1 MTPDVISTVMPNCKD
16 PLGWGLSF
24 IDACARFKID
34 TPDRQA
40 AFIAQVAHESLE
52 LTRLEENLRYS
63 PDRLMA
69 VWPNRFPT
77 VEIAT
82 KYANNSHGLAD
93 FVYANRMGN
102 GDEASGDGWKYRGRG
117 PIMVTGKDWYRRLAV
132 ALDAPLVDCPDGL
145 CTKPLGALSAAYIWM
160 SMDLNTL
167 ADDLPNDDDLADFV
181 SISRRINGGTTGMD
195 SRRKYWK
202 RARAALGLKE
212 V

>member
-1 MTPDVISTVMPNCKD
+1 MTPDVIRAVMPNCKD
-16 PLGWGLSF
+16 PFGWGLALA
-24 IDACARFKID
+24 DACARFKID

-40 AFIAQVAHESLE
+40 AFLAQLAHESLE

-69 VWPNRFPT
+69 VWPKRFPT

-82 KYANNSHGLAD
+82 KYANSPHALAD

-117 PIMVTGKDWYRRLAV
+117 PIMVTGKDWYRRLTA
-132 ALDAPLVDCPDGL
+132 ALGVPLLDCPDGL
-145 CTKPLGALSAAYIWM
+145 CTKAYGSLAAGYIWV
-160 SMDLNTL
+160 SMDLNAL
-167 ADDLPNDDDLADFV
+167 ADDLPNDDDLADFD
-181 SISRRINGGTTGMD
+181 SISRRINGGKTGLD
-195 SRRKYWK
+195 SRRKYWG
-202 RARAALGLKE
+202 RARRALGLKE